1 VKTNPP
7 EQGLPPKTAASENKW
22 SMKMKKLL
30 IAAGIVV
37 ATASGAFAQSSI
49 LDVYQPAPV
58 TMSKIDYTATAALD
72 RDDMAPVKQYPRL
85 GDGAPP
91 ATTNHNGL
99 DFSATAAIH
108 HDHVSTTKLGPRLG
122 DGAPLAS

>member
-1 VKTNPP
+1 
-7 EQGLPPKTAASENKW
+7 
-22 SMKMKKLL
+22 MKKLL

-72 RDDMAPVKQYPRL
+72 HDDMAPVKQNPRL
-85 GDGAPP
+85 GDGAPS
-91 ATTNHNGL
+91 ATTNQKGL

-108 HDHVSTTKLGPRLG
+108 QNDASTKLGPRLG

>member
-1 VKTNPP
+1 
-7 EQGLPPKTAASENKW
+7 
-22 SMKMKKLL
+22 MKMKKLL

-72 RDDMAPVKQYPRL
+72 HDDMAPVKQNPRL

-91 ATTNHNGL
+91 ATTNQKGL

-108 HDHVSTTKLGPRLG
+108 QNHVSTKLGPRLG